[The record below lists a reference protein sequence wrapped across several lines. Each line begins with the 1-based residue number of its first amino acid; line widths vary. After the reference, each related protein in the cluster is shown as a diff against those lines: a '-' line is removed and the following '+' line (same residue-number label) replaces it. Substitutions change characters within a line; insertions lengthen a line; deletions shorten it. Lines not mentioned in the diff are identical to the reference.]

1 MLTIENF
8 QRLKGKVIGKTGYYV
23 SDVKPVV
30 MTNIKAPYE
39 STHSYM
45 IEITNRK
52 QVVLVQL
59 NREGFSIGN
68 RMKLYELKLGQNY
81 INLNKYKLRNM
92 DLVIENINKLLLQ
105 DWLP

>member
-1 MLTIENF
+1 MLTIQNV
-8 QRLKGKVIGKTGYYV
+8 QRLKGKVIGSTGYYV
-23 SDVKPVV
+23 ESIKPVV
-30 MTNIKAPYE
+30 LVDILPPYE
-39 STHSYM
+39 SKYWYM
-45 IEITNRK
+45 IEITNRI
-52 QVVLVQL
+52 QFIMVQL

-81 INLNKYKLRNM
+81 INLNKFKLRNM

>member
-1 MLTIENF
+1 MLTIENV

-23 SDVKPVV
+23 ESIKPVV
-30 MTNIKAPYE
+30 LVDTKAPFG

-45 IEITNRK
+45 IEITNRT

-68 RMKLYELKLGQNY
+68 RVKLYELKLGHNY
-81 INLNKYKLRNM
+81 INLNKFKLRNM